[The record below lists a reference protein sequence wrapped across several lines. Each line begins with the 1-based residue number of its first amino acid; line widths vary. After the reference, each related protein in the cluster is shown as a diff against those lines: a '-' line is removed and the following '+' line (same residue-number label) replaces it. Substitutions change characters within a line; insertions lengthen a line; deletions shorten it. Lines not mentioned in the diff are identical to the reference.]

1 MSLKGKHDIEE
12 KEADCHN
19 GRSDS
24 TKYMICGT
32 QKISILLNNC
42 FINEKNE

>member
-12 KEADCHN
+12 ETDCHD

-24 TKYMICGT
+24 TKYIICGT
-32 QKISILLNNC
+32 QKISILLNNR
-42 FINEKNE
+42 FINEKN

>member
-12 KEADCHN
+12 ETDCHD

-24 TKYMICGT
+24 TKYICGT
-32 QKISILLNNC
+32 QKISILLNNR
-42 FINEKNE
+42 FINEKN